1 MKEIL
6 ERLLTEN
13 NEMIMESPLIGDDN
27 YRVGYVQALLNMKS
41 SIEFELEAHPSPL
54 HAFFITFQKYIQNI
68 AKKR

>member
-13 NEMIMESPLIGDDN
+13 EEMIMESSLIGDDN

-41 SIEFELEAHPSPL
+41 SIEFELDKL
-54 HAFFITFQKYIQNI
+54 TQGGKLL
-68 AKKR
+68 

>member
-41 SIEFELEAHPSPL
+41 SIEFELNKL
-54 HAFFITFQKYIQNI
+54 NKIKII
-68 AKKR
+68 KKS